1 MKFQAVIFDLDGTLL
16 DTLGDLAAAV
26 NYALAAHG
34 FPSRTKDEGR
44 EFVGN
49 GIGNLIARSV
59 PSGTDEPTTAACL
72 ADFRTYYAA
81 HMMVHTAPYPGVIP
95 MLDRLCAAGVAVGVV
110 SNKIDFAVKELCA
123 HYFGDRVAVAIG
135 ECEGLRRKPAP
146 DTVHKA
152 LAELGVT
159 AEQAVYVGD
168 SDVDIRTAENS
179 GMPCISVDWGFRSRA
194 FLLENGAAVIAS
206 TAEELEA
213 LL

>member
-26 NYALAAHG
+26 NHALAVHG
-34 FPSRTKDEGR
+34 FPLRTKDEVR

-59 PSGTDEPTTAACL
+59 PTGTDEPTTAACL

-81 HMMVHTAPYPGVIP
+81 HMTVYTAPYPGVLP
-95 MLDRLCAAGVAVGVV
+95 MLDRLHAAGVAVGVV
-110 SNKIDFAVKELCA
+110 SNKIDFAVKELCTR
-123 HYFGDRVAVAIG
+123 YFGDRVAVAIG

-146 DTVHKA
+146 DTVHRA

-159 AEQAVYVGD
+159 AKQAVYVGD

-179 GMPCISVDWGFRSRA
+179 GMPCISVDWGFRSRE
-194 FLLENGAAVIAS
+194 FLQENGAAAIAAS
-206 TAEELEA
+206 ITELEEL
-213 LL
+213 L